1 MIYLPIC
8 DIQEGMI
15 LARDIN
21 SNDANKFSLP
31 LIRKGNKL
39 TYSVIEKLKQQYVI
53 GVYVE
58 QDGTE
63 DIIQESVIDNQLRIE
78 TLAQIKKVF
87 DTFQNPKNKNV
98 SGVVDEV
105 IKVAEDLCHSITSK
119 TAVLINLI
127 ELKNHDDYT
136 FTHSLCVSILSI
148 ATGIT
153 LGYDDEKLSLLATAA
168 LLHDIG
174 KVDTPTWII
183 NKPDELTE
191 EEFEIMKLHPAHGA
205 EMLDKQRLVP
215 FPTIL
220 AIKWHHEKYD
230 GTGYPQGV
238 VGEQIHPFARIIAI
252 CDVYDA
258 LTSNRAYRKAW
269 EASEAIEHILAGSQT
284 HFDYKYVKAFLKKIV
299 VYPVGS
305 IVVLSNGLR
314 AIVVKN
320 NVANTLRP
328 LVRVVDSE
336 CHKVRD
342 IDLMNDSNFYNLTI
356 ASRG

>member
-1 MIYLPIC
+1 MIYLPIY

-21 SNDANKFSLP
+21 SNDSNRFSLP

-53 GVYVE
+53 GIYIE
-58 QDGTE
+58 QEGTE
-63 DIIQESVIDNQLRIE
+63 DIIQESVIDDELRVE
-78 TLAQIKKVF
+78 ALSQIKNAF
-87 DTFQNPKNKNV
+87 ETFKSPKGKNV
-98 SGVVDEV
+98 SGVVDGV
-105 IKVAEDLCHSITSK
+105 MKVAEDLCNSITSK
-119 TAVLINLI
+119 TAILVNLI

-153 LGYDDEKLSLLATAA
+153 LGYEDEELALLATAA

-183 NKPDELTE
+183 NKPDVLTE
-191 EEFEIMKLHPAHGA
+191 EEFEIIKMHPAHGA
-205 EMLDKQRLVP
+205 EMLDKQRLVS

-238 VGEQIHPFARIIAI
+238 KGTQIHPFARIIAI

-269 EASEAIEHILAGSQT
+269 EPSEAIEHILAGSQT
-284 HFDYKYVKAFLKKIV
+284 HFDHKYVKAFLKKV
-299 VYPVGS
+299 EVYPVGS

-320 NVANTLRP
+320 NTENTLRP
-328 LVRVVDSE
+328 IVRVVSSSYR
-336 CHKVRD
+336 KVRD
-342 IDLMNDSNFYNLTI
+342 IDLMNDGNFYNLTI